1 MNDFRNA
8 YIRHIHT
15 YRRVLLGM
23 YCLGLLNACAIY
35 QAIVGTTKT
44 IYTTGKEVG
53 KSIAISEYRK
63 REIQY
68 LEIIERQ
75 QEKIKDYGTKVQ
87 QNNTRPHTRKALKKE
102 IKRAKQIASKAK
114 QGLKKLKTNC
124 RLYRGR
130 MRCTKE

>member
-15 YRRVLLGM
+15 YRRVLPGM
-23 YCLGLLNACAIY
+23 YCIGLLGGCAIY
-35 QAIVGTTKT
+35 QAIVGTADTVVKTGKT
-44 IYTTGKEVG
+44 IYETGKEVG

-75 QEKIKDYGTKVQ
+75 Q
-87 QNNTRPHTRKALKKE
+87 
-102 IKRAKQIASKAK
+102 
-114 QGLKKLKTNC
+114 
-124 RLYRGR
+124 
-130 MRCTKE
+130 